1 MVSTPELPNIAD
13 LVGPLLQS
21 VAREERPLLIAIAER
36 MAAERYREWAE
47 AVKSDS
53 LRSELRACADRE
65 EDIAS
70 RVEGLF
76 PDAAAT
82 QEKLLANNAD
92 LQNVNREIFAGRPLR
107 DQFTIQAQGERVGAS
122 TWRAFAEHAEPAARR
137 VFLEC
142 AELEEASAV
151 VLEAA
156 LSQTPG

>member
-1 MVSTPELPNIAD
+1 MASTAELPNIAD

-36 MAAERYREWAE
+36 MAAERYRQWAE
-47 AVKSDS
+47 AVESGP

-65 EDIAS
+65 EEIAS
-70 RVEGLF
+70 RVEALHPG
-76 PDAAAT
+76 AAAT
-82 QEKLLANNAD
+82 QAELLANQPD
-92 LQNVNREIFAGRPLR
+92 LRDVNRSIFADRPLR

-122 TWRAFAEHAEPAARR
+122 TWRAFAKHAQPSAQK

-142 AELEEASAV
+142 AELEEKSAA

-156 LSQTPG
+156 LKEGL